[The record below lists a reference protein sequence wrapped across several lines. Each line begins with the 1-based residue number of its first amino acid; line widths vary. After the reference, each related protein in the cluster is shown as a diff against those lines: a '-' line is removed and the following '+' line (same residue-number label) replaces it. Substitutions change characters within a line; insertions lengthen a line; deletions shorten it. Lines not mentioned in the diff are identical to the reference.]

1 MHKPHRP
8 ISLSHPSRLSSSP
21 AGTKPEASASG
32 PVALPTPAAT
42 GTAGAVPLTAPATN
56 FRTYHAGL
64 SCIRTEDGT
73 VIVFDR
79 QTSRAVSAATREAAE
94 AKLGRWG

>member
-1 MHKPHRP
+1 MAMHKPRRP
-8 ISLSHPSRLSSSP
+8 IPFSHPSRLSSSP
-21 AGTKPEASASG
+21 AGVKPEASTSA
-32 PVALPTPAAT
+32 PVTLPSAAAT

-56 FRTYHAGL
+56 FRACGAGL

-79 QTSRAVSAATREAAE
+79 RTGRAVSGATR
-94 AKLGRWG
+94 

>member
-8 ISLSHPSRLSSSP
+8 VSISDPSRLSSSP

-32 PVALPTPAAT
+32 PVAPPAT
-42 GTAGAVPLTAPATN
+42 GTAGAGPLTAPATN
-56 FRTYHAGL
+56 SRDERAM

-73 VIVFDR
+73 VILFDR
-79 QTSRAVSAATREAAE
+79 RTGRAVSGATREAAE
-94 AKLGRWG
+94 ARLRRRK